1 MITQRKLFAIL
12 LFCTMLLSS
21 AALVFGQGKPGTI
34 ESRGE
39 RIGPGPEIQ
48 LPGENIAFIGS
59 EMGFSSDGKVV
70 KGAPYSGQA
79 VTETTQTLGDGN
91 RIVNRSTA
99 SVYRDK
105 EGRTR
110 REQTITA
117 IGPLAGQMP
126 EAIFIS
132 DPVAGVSYILEP
144 NSHIARKMTPMRF
157 EFKLNTDGGKPIR
170 DGKRE
175 ILTGPPEA
183 GTFQVGVAGGSP
195 GPVGVAGGGPGPVT
209 IAGGGPGPITIAGG
223 SPGPGIT
230 MELQNFQVN
239 NGKEESLGKQ
249 TIEGIEA
256 EGVRTTITIPAG
268 EIGNEGPIEIISERW
283 YSPELQTVVMTRHSD
298 PRFGETVYRL
308 TNISRTEP
316 NASLFQVPADYK
328 ITDAP
333 PLPAPMRVRLSNEQ

>member
-48 LPGENIAFIGS
+48 LPDENIAFIGS

-132 DPVAGVSYILEP
+132 DPVARVSYILEP

-157 EFKLNTDGGKPIR
+157 EFKLNTDGEKPKR

-183 GTFQVGVAGGSP
+183 GTFQIGVAGGS
-195 GPVGVAGGGPGPVT
+195 PGPVT
-209 IAGGGPGPITIAGG
+209 IAGGGPGPVGVAGG
-223 SPGPGIT
+223 SAGPGIT

-239 NGKEESLGKQ
+239 GGKEESLGKQ

-256 EGVRTTITIPAG
+256 EGARTTITIPAG
-268 EIGNEGPIEIISERW
+268 EIGNERPIEIISERW
-283 YSPELQTVVMTRHSD
+283 YSPELQTVVMTKHSD

-316 NASLFQVPADYK
+316 DASLFQVPADYK

-333 PLPAPMRVRLSNEQ
+333 PLPAPMRFRLPNEQ